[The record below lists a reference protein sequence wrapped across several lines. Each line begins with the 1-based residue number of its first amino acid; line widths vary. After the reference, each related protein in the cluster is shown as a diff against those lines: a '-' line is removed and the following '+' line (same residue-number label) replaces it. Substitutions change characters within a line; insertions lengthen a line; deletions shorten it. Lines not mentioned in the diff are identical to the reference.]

1 MRSDASSVLIYHEGR
16 LWLISFLIALM
27 ICVLGFL
34 FVGALSLSSI
44 SLGRQTPPPKM
55 EEERRLLIVVP
66 PRSKAADAAP
76 AETVASEKT
85 PKPFART
92 SAAQN
97 SQVPDRPDFIGNR
110 DTVATSDAT
119 PATGAPE
126 LPSLSGK
133 DPLRPQD
140 IETTE
145 SSIQDGDLAHN
156 ALARPEAAE
165 LVKSTPVPPR
175 EQSAE
180 TATSQTAPAEKQTT
194 PLDDPPVPSE
204 EPITEKEQEK
214 VAEKKMIEGDRPVE
228 RSLPKEEVK
237 AKQEQANSNK
247 AVEEKTAQLP
257 KPKEQE
263 EPEKNDPGFRGNQEK
278 TRLSGS
284 LSRKGVAAMN
294 VANTALGRYHAS
306 LSRAVEAEWSRN
318 CTKYRDF
325 ITPGI
330 LTLRFVID
338 VKGGVR
344 SVGVVEMIDAGEVQ
358 KGFTLNAIRQAK
370 IPPMPKDLLKE
381 LDGEPLEL
389 IYNFYF

>member
-1 MRSDASSVLIYHEGR
+1 
-16 LWLISFLIALM
+16 
-27 ICVLGFL
+27 
-34 FVGALSLSSI
+34 
-44 SLGRQTPPPKM
+44 
-55 EEERRLLIVVP
+55 
-66 PRSKAADAAP
+66 
-76 AETVASEKT
+76 
-85 PKPFART
+85 
-92 SAAQN
+92 
-97 SQVPDRPDFIGNR
+97 
-110 DTVATSDAT
+110 
-119 PATGAPE
+119 
-126 LPSLSGK
+126 
-133 DPLRPQD
+133 
-140 IETTE
+140 
-145 SSIQDGDLAHN
+145 SIQDGDLAHN

-180 TATSQTAPAEKQTT
+180 TATLQTAPAEKQTT

-237 AKQEQANSNK
+237 AKQEQTNSNK

-263 EPEKNDPGFRGNQEK
+263 SAEKNDPGFRGNQEK
-278 TRLSGS
+278 NRLSGS

-338 VKGGVR
+338 EKGGVR

>member
-1 MRSDASSVLIYHEGR
+1 MQGDASSLFINNEGR
-16 LWLISFLIALM
+16 LWLISFLIALLT
-27 ICVLGFL
+27 CVLGFL

-44 SLGRQTPPPKM
+44 SLGRQMPPRKIV
-55 EEERRLLIVVP
+55 ENRRLLIVAP
-66 PRSKAADAAP
+66 PRSKVEVESRTLPKVAEKAP
-76 AETVASEKT
+76 KR
-85 PKPFART
+85 FART
-92 SAAQN
+92 SAEQN
-97 SQVPDRPDFIGNR
+97 SQVPEKADFIGNR

-119 PATGAPE
+119 PATGVPE

-133 DPLRPQD
+133 DTQRSED

-156 ALARPEAAE
+156 TLARPDLSEM
-165 LVKSTPVPPR
+165 VKSSPSPPR
-175 EQSAE
+175 EKSAE
-180 TATSQTAPAEKQTT
+180 PSAPQPVVAEQMPK
-194 PLDDPPVPSE
+194 PPDDPPVLADD
-204 EPITEKEQEK
+204 PITEKEQEK
-214 VAEKKMIEGDRPVE
+214 VVEKKMIEGDQTVE
-228 RSLPKEEVK
+228 RELPKDEVK
-237 AKQEQANSNK
+237 AAEKQASVDRP
-247 AVEEKTAQLP
+247 AEEKVAQLP

-263 EPEKNDPGFRGNQEK
+263 SPKKNDPGFRGNQEK

-284 LSRKGVAAMN
+284 LSRKGVSALN
-294 VANTALGRYHAS
+294 VADTALGRYHAS

-338 VKGGVR
+338 EKGGIR

-358 KGFTLNAIRQAK
+358 KGFTLNAIRQSK

>member
-1 MRSDASSVLIYHEGR
+1 MQRDASSLFINNEGR
-16 LWLISFLIALM
+16 LWLISFLIALLT
-27 ICVLGFL
+27 CVLGFL
-34 FVGALSLSSI
+34 FAGALSLSSI
-44 SLGRQTPPPKM
+44 SLGRQMPPRKIM
-55 EEERRLLIVVP
+55 ENRRLLIVAT
-66 PRSKAADAAP
+66 PRSKVEVEP
-76 AETVASEKT
+76 RTVPKATEKT
-85 PKPFART
+85 PKRFART
-92 SAAQN
+92 SAEQN
-97 SQVPDRPDFIGNR
+97 SQVPEKADFIGNR

-119 PATGAPE
+119 PATGVPE

-133 DPLRPQD
+133 DTHRPKD

-156 ALARPEAAE
+156 AIAKPDLSEM
-165 LVKSTPVPPR
+165 VKSSPSPPR
-175 EQSAE
+175 EKSAE
-180 TATSQTAPAEKQTT
+180 PSPPQPAVAEQI
-194 PLDDPPVPSE
+194 PQPPDDPPALADD
-204 EPITEKEQEK
+204 PIAEKEQEK
-214 VAEKKMIEGDRPVE
+214 VAEKKMIEGDQPVE
-228 RSLPKEEVK
+228 RALPKEEVK
-237 AKQEQANSNK
+237 AAEKQASVDK
-247 AVEEKTAQLP
+247 PAEEKVAQLP

-263 EPEKNDPGFRGNQEK
+263 SPKKNDPGFRGNQEK

-284 LSRKGVAAMN
+284 LSRKGVSAMN
-294 VANTALGRYHAS
+294 VADTALGRYHAS

-338 VKGGVR
+338 EKGMIR